1 MGESKNSYFRVGF
14 SQKLKVGFKGAQ
26 VTSDGG
32 LVAIREMDQQLGLT
46 EIAGEHLKDTRYG
59 KNIQHQ
65 MEGLF
70 RQSVYSRLGGYE
82 DTNDAEGLRKDPG
95 MRAIIG
101 ERALEKTGAG
111 ETTVGRFERE
121 ILLEGDNLEQMDEI
135 LKRWIEKID
144 SVRGIKEIILDIDS
158 SESPVY
164 GDQEGASY
172 NGHFGLK
179 CYHPLFVFNQYGDCL
194 KVKLRP
200 GNVHSADG
208 WQEFLL
214 PILRYYAGKGIKV
227 QVRADAAFAIPELYA
242 LLEEL
247 GIGYAIRIKENAQL
261 TKKVEEYTKRPVG
274 RPGKKPVIKY
284 VSFQYS
290 AGSWEKERRIVA
302 KIEHHQGELF
312 PRVGFIVTNLKW
324 NDKAVVK
331 FYNHRGTCEQWI
343 KEGKY
348 ALNWTR
354 LSCQGFKE
362 NEVRLKLFILAY
374 NLGNIFRTLALPER
388 IRSWSLRTIQL
399 KLIKIGGRLI
409 RHARYYYLL
418 LSEVTITE
426 YLWKSIIRKIRCL
439 CPAPG

>member
-32 LVAIREMDQQLGLT
+32 LVAIREMDQRLGLT
-46 EIAGEHLKDTRYG
+46 EIGGEYLKDTRHG

-65 MEGLF
+65 MEGLL

-82 DTNDAEGLRKDPG
+82 DINDAEGLRKDPG
-95 MRAIIG
+95 MRAVNG
-101 ERALEKTGAG
+101 NRALEKTGAG
-111 ETTVGRFERE
+111 ETTVGRFEKE
-121 ILLEGDNLEQMDEI
+121 ILLEGDNLQQLDEI

-144 SVRGIKEIILDIDS
+144 SVRRIKEIILDIDS

-164 GDQEGASY
+164 GEQEGASY

-208 WQEFLL
+208 WQEFLE
-214 PILRYYAGKGIKV
+214 PILRYYAGKGIEV
-227 QVRADAAFAIPELYA
+227 QVRGDAAFALPELYE
-242 LLEEL
+242 LCEGL
-247 GIGYAIRIKENAQL
+247 GIEYAIRIKENAKL
-261 TKKVEEYTKRPVG
+261 TEKVEKYTKRPVG
-274 RPGKKPVIKY
+274 RPGKNPVIKH
-284 VSFQYS
+284 VSFQYG

-302 KIEHHQGELF
+302 KIEHHRGELF

-324 NDKAVVK
+324 SEKAVVK
-331 FYNHRGTCEQWI
+331 FYNRRGTCEQWI

-354 LSCQGFKE
+354 LSCQEFKE

-388 IRSWSLRTIQL
+388 IKNWSLRTIQL

-426 YLWKSIIRKIRCL
+426 YLWKNIIKKIRCL

>member
-70 RQSVYSRLGGYE
+70 RQSIYSRLGGYE

-101 ERALEKTGAG
+101 ERALEKAGAG
-111 ETTVGRFERE
+111 ETTVGRFEKE
-121 ILLEGDNLEQMDEI
+121 ILLEGNNLEQMDEI

>member
-95 MRAIIG
+95 MRAIIR

-227 QVRADAAFAIPELYA
+227 QVRADAALAIPELYA

>member
-95 MRAIIG
+95 MRAIIR